1 MGFFI
6 GYKQNKR
13 LEMMAADIEKE
24 LLTLSKDS
32 LVSIIS
38 DHVNLDSYEK
48 ITNFKYLMEDM
59 KSEAN

>member
-48 ITNFKYLMEDM
+48 ITNFKYLMEDINN
-59 KSEAN
+59 E